1 MVREAPETMTL
12 ARKSEKEQECS
23 CSFSLFADGWA
34 EKQLAGT
41 YMHLLRSTKNFLL
54 RKAILTSTSYKFKVS
69 VEPSSPK
76 K

>member
-1 MVREAPETMTL
+1 MTL

-23 CSFSLFADGWA
+23 CSASLFADGWA

-41 YMHLLRSTKNFLL
+41 YTPLLRSTTDFLG
-54 RKAILTSTSYKFKVS
+54 RKAIHTSTSYKFKMS
-69 VEPSSPK
+69 VEPPGPK